1 MRPSTTPCQ
10 SPNADALNGRH
21 GFPPRH
27 PGSAGAGFGT
37 GLCTAPFRPR
47 PGICRCKAR
56 PSHTQRFLRLHPGS
70 LAPMR
75 QRPGLRFP
83 IPHLESFPPH
93 IRAVLACPL
102 SVDRDG
108 FLSLSLSLTEGNA
121 PPFGP
126 IRGRQRL
133 EIPEALPPPKASF
146 AGESVFLQ
154 GAAQTGGKGR
164 AARFR
169 GYFQGVPQTRGKT
182 HAERWI
188 RSRSVPP
195 DRRQRFRTVNNNG
208 IRRASPPEARQRFR
222 TVSKEASGWAY
233 PPTETRQRQQHLA
246 AIFRGWLAYPDRRQR
261 PDHAERGRA
270 AYTSQIRGK
279 GRHKRRASA
288 RHRHTPQTGGTGGA
302 RPHIK
307 AGGRCRPIAR
317 PPLAGHPSWARNP
330 PGRLRR
336 PCAALPI
343 P

>member
-1 MRPSTTPCQ
+1 
-10 SPNADALNGRH
+10 
-21 GFPPRH
+21 
-27 PGSAGAGFGT
+27 
-37 GLCTAPFRPR
+37 
-47 PGICRCKAR
+47 
-56 PSHTQRFLRLHPGS
+56 
-70 LAPMR
+70 MR

-93 IRAVLACPL
+93 IRAALACPL

-126 IRGRQRL
+126 IRGRQRN
-133 EIPEALPPPKASF
+133 PPKHCPRPRCPLPGSPF
-146 AGESVFLQ
+146 SSRVPPRQ
-154 GAAQTGGKGR
+154 
-164 AARFR
+164 AARAGLPVSEDIFR
-169 GYFQGVPQTRGKT
+169 AYPRHAAKLMRNAGLGAEASPQAGG
-182 HAERWI
+182 
-188 RSRSVPP
+188 S
-195 DRRQRFRTVNNNG
+195 
-208 IRRASPPEARQRFR
+208 RRAYPPEARQRFR
-222 TVSKEASGWAY
+222 TISKDGIRLGVPHGNAAKATASCRHF
-233 PPTETRQRQQHLA
+233 PR
-246 AIFRGWLAYPDRRQR
+246 LAYPDRRQR

-288 RHRHTPQTGGTGGA
+288 RHRHTPQTCGTGGA

-307 AGGRCRPIAR
+307 EGGRCRPSAR
-317 PPLAGHPSWARNP
+317 PPPAGHPSWARNP

>member
-1 MRPSTTPCQ
+1 M
-10 SPNADALNGRH
+10 
-21 GFPPRH
+21 PPIR
-27 PGSAGAGFGT
+27 GSGW
-37 GLCTAPFRPR
+37 LPQPKPEPHR
-47 PGICRCKAR
+47 
-56 PSHTQRFLRLHPGS
+56 
-70 LAPMR
+70 R
-75 QRPGLRFP
+75 QRPALR
-83 IPHLESFPPH
+83 PHQGPP
-93 IRAVLACPL
+93 AK
-102 SVDRDG
+102 S
-108 FLSLSLSLTEGNA
+108 
-121 PPFGP
+121 
-126 IRGRQRL
+126 
-133 EIPEALPPPKASF
+133 PEALPPPKASF

-188 RSRSVPP
+188 RSRSVPQAGGRGSAP
-195 DRRQRFRTVNNNG
+195 STITASAGRPHQKRGESPYSRRCLPAG
-208 IRRASPPEARQRFR
+208 MAS
-222 TVSKEASGWAY
+222 
-233 PPTETRQRQQHLA
+233 PTETRRKQQHLA

-279 GRHKRRASA
+279 GRHKLRASA

-307 AGGRCRPIAR
+307 AGGRCRPSAR
-317 PPLAGHPSWARNP
+317 PPPAGHPSWARNP

-343 P
+343 PKSVNGYRSYSSGRSPAWKSTSGSLRSGCR